1 MGNPEFGNP
10 IKKVIEVKGLLAD
23 EGTIVLSGKH
33 ARVLE
38 RACDVGACF
47 PEAIGHRSFHFE
59 LMNFHKRLGPIVLPS
74 SVTGPNDISRSGLLL
89 G

>member
-33 ARVLE
+33 AQVLE
-38 RACDVGACF
+38 RACF

-59 LMNFHKRLGPIVLPS
+59 LS
-74 SVTGPNDISRSGLLL
+74 
-89 G
+89 